1 MKPSPWI
8 LLLLFSVLGA
18 FAGDREHGTLVRLAT
33 LYVSPGST
41 AEKLMQVE
49 RGSDMVV
56 LERTHTDNADWLK
69 VFVTIAQ
76 GDSERQVTGWV
87 HDKGVITV
95 STPGGDLIV
104 FGEAADSENQAEQRG
119 GRKGAAQDAMRL
131 YYRLAGLYPQSPLVP
146 EALWRSAD
154 IRWQLEKADLMSR
167 PSSRELD
174 PQARAP
180 LDDRFLK
187 EIIKRFPGSKWADL
201 AAYDAIDNS
210 LCGEWKGLAICPEKE
225 AALYEQYADEHPRS
239 PKAPEALY
247 NGAWRQAALVDI
259 YRINNDGARSSNA
272 RKRAI
277 LLARKIVQQYPET
290 GDWNARAVDLIYKME
305 HDIPLY
311 GSQTD

>member
-1 MKPSPWI
+1 MKPSLWI
-8 LLLLFSVLGA
+8 LLLLFSVLEA
-18 FAGDREHGTLVRLAT
+18 FAGEREHGTLVRAAT

-49 RGSDMVV
+49 RGRDMVV
-56 LERTHTDNADWLK
+56 LEHTNTDNAAWLK
-69 VFVTIAQ
+69 VFVTIGQ
-76 GDSERQVTGWV
+76 GESEREVTGWLR
-87 HDKGVITV
+87 DKGVIVV

-104 FGEAADSENQAEQRG
+104 FGEAEDSENQAEQRG

-131 YYRLAGLYPQSPLVP
+131 YYRLTELFPKSLLAP

-154 IRWQLEKADLMSR
+154 IRWQLEKADVMFR
-167 PSSRELD
+167 TRELN

-187 EIIKRFPGSKWADL
+187 EVIKRFPGSKWADL
-201 AAYDAIDNS
+201 AAYDLIDNS
-210 LCGEWKGLAICPEKE
+210 LCGEWKGLATCPEKE

-239 PKAPEALY
+239 PKATEALY
-247 NGAWRQAALVDI
+247 NAAWRNAALVDI
-259 YRINNDGARSSNA
+259 YRINDDGARSSNA

-277 LLARKIVQQYPET
+277 FLARKIVQLYPES
-290 GDWNARAVDLIYKME
+290 GDWKARAVDLIYKVE